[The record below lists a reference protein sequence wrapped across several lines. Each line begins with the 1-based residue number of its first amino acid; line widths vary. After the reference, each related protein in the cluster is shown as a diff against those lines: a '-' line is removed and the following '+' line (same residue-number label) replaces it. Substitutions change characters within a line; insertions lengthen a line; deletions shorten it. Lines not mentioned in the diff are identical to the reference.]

1 MKIVVAH
8 NFYQQPGGEDQV
20 FAAETELLESYGHKP
35 VRFIMH
41 NDEIDGMNRVQLAIK
56 TTWNRDSA
64 ARLGEVVKE
73 HKPDVV
79 HFHNTFPLISPAAY
93 SAARKGGAAVVQTLH
108 NFRMLCPNAVF
119 FREGKICESCLGK
132 AIPLPGVLHRCYR
145 GSLAASAM
153 CATTLTAHRALGTW
167 KNAVDLYITPSES
180 ARRKFIEGGLPAEKI
195 VVKPHFLPTDP
206 GVGTGDGNY
215 AVFVGRLSFEK
226 GIETLLAAWKEL
238 RARLPLKIIGDGPLA
253 DEVRDAVMTDPRIEW
268 LGRKSLNEIY
278 DIVGR
283 AKMLI
288 FPSQCYETFGRV
300 AIEAYARGT
309 PVVATDHGAMA
320 DVVDQ
325 GRTGLRFAPGSPRDL
340 ADRVQELLDQ
350 PARLAHMREQARRE
364 FETKYTAPSNYER
377 LMRIYEDAIARSARI
392 SLPLPVLRERAG

>member
-1 MKIVVAH
+1 MRIIVAH

-41 NDEIDGMNRVQLAIK
+41 NDEIDGMSRISLAVK
-56 TTWNRDSA
+56 TTWNRDSKA
-64 ARLGEVVKE
+64 KLADVIREV
-73 HKPDVV
+73 KPDVV

-93 SAARKGGAAVVQTLH
+93 AAAREGGAAVVQTLH
-108 NFRMLCPNAVF
+108 NFRLLCPNAVF
-119 FREGKICESCLGK
+119 FRDGKVCEDCLHK
-132 AIPLPGVLHRCYR
+132 KTKLPGVINRCYR
-145 GSLAASAM
+145 GSFAASAM
-153 CATTLTAHRALGTW
+153 CATSLTIHNLAGTW
-167 KNAVDLYITPSES
+167 RNAVDTYITPSES
-180 ARRKFIEGGLPAEKI
+180 AKRKFVEGGLPADKI

-206 GVGTGDGNY
+206 GVGPGDGDY
-215 AVFVGRLSFEK
+215 TVFVGRLSFEK
-226 GIETLLAAWKEL
+226 GVETLLAAWDKL
-238 RARLPLKIIGDGPLA
+238 AANCPLKIIGDGPLA
-253 DEVRDAVMTDPRIEW
+253 PQVQSALKGDPRIEW

-278 DIVGR
+278 EIVGR

-325 GRTGLRFAPGSPRDL
+325 GRTGLRFAPGSPQDL
-340 ADRVQELLDQ
+340 ADRVQQLLDEPELLAQ
-350 PARLAHMREQARRE
+350 MRVQARHE
-364 FETKYTAPSNYER
+364 FETKYTAPANYER
-377 LMRIYEDAIARSARI
+377 LMRIYENAIARAHGLEGNLALS
-392 SLPLPVLRERAG
+392 S

>member
-1 MKIVVAH
+1 MKIIVAH

-41 NDEIDGMNRVQLAIK
+41 NDEIDGMSRIALAMK
-56 TTWNRDSA
+56 TTWNRASKAKLADVIA
-64 ARLGEVVKE
+64 DV
-73 HKPDVV
+73 KPDVV

-93 SAARKGGAAVVQTLH
+93 AAARSGGAAVVQTLH
-108 NFRMLCPNAVF
+108 NFRLLCPNAVF
-119 FREGKICESCLGK
+119 FRDGKVCEDCLHK
-132 AIPLPGVLHRCYR
+132 KMKLPGVINKCYR
-145 GSLAASAM
+145 GSFAASAM
-153 CATTLTAHRALGTW
+153 CATSVAVHNLAGTW
-167 KNAVDLYITPSES
+167 RNAVDLYITPSES
-180 ARRKFIEGGLPAEKI
+180 AKRKFVEGGLPAEKI

-206 GVGTGDGNY
+206 GVGPGDGDY

-226 GIETLLAAWKEL
+226 GVETLLAAWEKL
-238 RARLPLKIIGDGPLA
+238 AANCPLKIIGDGPLGPKVEA
-253 DEVRDAVMTDPRIEW
+253 AVKADPRIEW

-283 AKMLI
+283 AKVLI

-325 GRTGLRFAPGSPRDL
+325 NRTGLRFAPGSAQDL
-340 ADRVQELLDQ
+340 ADRVQQLLDQ
-350 PARLAHMREQARRE
+350 PALLANMRVQARRE
-364 FETKYTAPSNYER
+364 FETKYTAPANYER
-377 LMRIYEDAIARSARI
+377 LMRIYDDAIARAHGTVAA
-392 SLPLPVLRERAG
+392 PVLNT

>member
-1 MKIVVAH
+1 MKIIVAH

-41 NDEIDGMNRVQLAIK
+41 NDEIDGMSRISLALK
-56 TTWNRDSA
+56 TTWNRASKQKLA
-64 ARLGEVVKE
+64 EVIADV
-73 HKPDVV
+73 KPDVV

-93 SAARKGGAAVVQTLH
+93 AAAREGGAAVVQTLH
-108 NFRMLCPNAVF
+108 NFRLLCPNAVF
-119 FREGKICESCLGK
+119 FRDGKVCEDCLHK
-132 AIPLPGVLHRCYR
+132 KMKLPGVINKCYR
-145 GSLAASAM
+145 GSFAASAM
-153 CATTLTAHRALGTW
+153 CATSVAIHNLAGTW
-167 KNAVDLYITPSES
+167 RNAVDLYITPSES
-180 ARRKFIEGGLPAEKI
+180 AKRKFVEGGLPTEKI

-206 GVGTGDGNY
+206 GVGTGDGDY

-226 GIETLLAAWKEL
+226 GVETLLAAWEKL
-238 RARLPLKIIGDGPLA
+238 AANCPLKIIGDGPLGPQVEA
-253 DEVRDAVMTDPRIEW
+253 AVKGDPRIEW

-278 DIVGR
+278 DMVGR

-325 GRTGLRFAPGSPRDL
+325 NRTGLRFAPGSAQDL
-340 ADRVQELLDQ
+340 ADRVQQLLDQ
-350 PARLAHMREQARRE
+350 PELLARMRVQARRE
-364 FETKYTAPSNYER
+364 FEMKYTAPANYER
-377 LMRIYEDAIARSARI
+377 LMRIYEDAIARAHGVDAAPA
-392 SLPLPVLRERAG
+392 LNT